1 MKALLCERFADVDQ
15 LTVKDI
21 PSPAVGPGDVRIRV
35 HAASLN
41 FPDALMV
48 QGLYQFKP
56 PLPFVPGSETAGVVL
71 QVGADV
77 TAFKPGDRVI
87 GYNSLGAFAEEAVF
101 DAACVLHLPE
111 DVGFDV
117 GASLVVAYCTT
128 LRALK
133 DCAAMQPGETLLVLG
148 AAGGVGLAAVEIGKA
163 MGARVIA
170 AASTADKLDICRE
183 HGADETI
190 NYATEN
196 LRERI
201 DQITNKRGV
210 DVVYDPVGGPYTEPA
225 FRATGWGGRLVV
237 VGFAAGDI
245 PKIPANLCLL
255 RERKLVGVFWG
266 DSLKYD
272 PQAQERNMQQLLEW
286 MTQGKIQPHVDERV
300 ALADVP
306 VLMKRML
313 ARGVKGKAVVLPGA

>member
-15 LTVKDI
+15 LVLQNI
-21 PSPAVGPGDVRIRV
+21 ASPPVGPESVRIRV

-41 FPDALMV
+41 YPDALMV

-56 PLPFVPGSETAGVVL
+56 PLPFVPGSESAGVVL
-71 QVGADV
+71 EVGAQV
-77 TAFKPGDRVI
+77 TAFRPGDRVI

-101 DAACVLHLPE
+101 HSGCVVHLPPQ
-111 DVGFDV
+111 VAFDV

-133 DCAAMQPGETLLVLG
+133 VCALMQPGETLLVLG

-170 AASTADKLDICRE
+170 AASTADKLDICRA

-190 NYATEN
+190 NYATDD

-201 DQITNKRGV
+201 DQLTNKRGI
-210 DVVYDPVGGPYTEPA
+210 DVVYDPVGGAYTESA
-225 FRATGWGGRLVV
+225 LRATGWGGRLVV
-237 VGFAAGDI
+237 VGFTAGDI
-245 PKIPANLCLL
+245 PKIPTNLCLL
-255 RERKLVGVFWG
+255 RERRIVGVYWG
-266 DSLKYD
+266 DSLRHD
-272 PQAQERNMQQLLEW
+272 PQSQERNMQQLLQW
-286 MTQGKIQPHVDERV
+286 MAEGKIRPHVDERV

-306 VLMKRML
+306 ALMKRML
-313 ARGVKGKAVVLPGA
+313 ARGVKGKAVVLPGG